1 MRSTLVSL
9 ILLFA
14 ISQILGIFTGYMIF
28 QDMNKNPFVT
38 DLVVNENTNDPGN
51 ALFFIGYIIF
61 SAVLMMV
68 LIKYIGRFPWIFK
81 LLEFGIVASSSSIV
95 FYSFLR
101 LGFGY
106 EVSTLGGTVFGL
118 IFSAVKL
125 LQDKIN
131 LKNPAAILSTA
142 GVGVIFGVSL
152 GFVPAVLF
160 LVMLAIYDFLAV
172 FISKHMVQLATF
184 VMEKNMAFTITVE
197 NEAVD
202 KEEASQKSTDKVKAK
217 KISDMDRRIDLG
229 TGDLIAPLM
238 LSVSVLQIS
247 IIASI
252 LVSAGAII
260 TFGAFLMFLRKE
272 KVILPALP
280 PIVFGMFLFFII
292 GKLAGL
298 Y

>member
-14 ISQILGIFTGYMIF
+14 ISQVLGIFTGYMIF

-68 LIKYIGRFPWIFK
+68 LIKYIGKFPWIFK

-106 EVSTLGGTVFGL
+106 EVSTIGGTIFGL

-125 LQDKIN
+125 LQNKIN

-172 FISKHMVQLATF
+172 FISKHMVELATF

-197 NEAVD
+197 NEAIE
-202 KEEASQKSTDKVKAK
+202 KEEAQKSADKVKAK

-247 IIASI
+247 PIASV
-252 LVSAGAII
+252 LVSSGAII

-292 GKLAGL
+292 GRLVGL

>member
-14 ISQILGIFTGYMIF
+14 ISQILGIFTGHMVF

-51 ALFFIGYIIF
+51 ALFFIAYIIF

-68 LIKYIGRFPWIFK
+68 LIKYIGKFPWIFR
-81 LLEFGIVASSSSIV
+81 LLEFGIISSSSSIV

-101 LGFGY
+101 LGLDM
-106 EVSTLGGTVFGL
+106 ELSTLGGIIIGL
-118 IFSAVKL
+118 IFAAAKML
-125 LQDKIN
+125 ITKID

-184 VMEKNMAFTITVE
+184 VMEKNMAFTITVQ
-197 NEAVD
+197 N
-202 KEEASQKSTDKVKAK
+202 EEAEKEAQKK
-217 KISDMDRRIDLG
+217 K
-229 TGDLIAPLM
+229 
-238 LSVSVLQIS
+238 
-247 IIASI
+247 
-252 LVSAGAII
+252 
-260 TFGAFLMFLRKE
+260 
-272 KVILPALP
+272 
-280 PIVFGMFLFFII
+280 
-292 GKLAGL
+292 GK
-298 Y
+298 